1 MSFFL
6 AAFGHERSFFL
17 VAPLASRAPSVVEQS
32 APAAPH
38 LLTPCS
44 PKTVWPSGL
53 RRQTQVLVERS
64 AWVRTPQLSF
74 FPRVCACAQLSSRR
88 LRGQS
93 NDCKRKP
100 METTPRGF
108 EPLRAEPNGFLVHL
122 LNHSDTVS
130 CSAASCFK
138 CSLLTAKAQPIRA
151 AGTTATAAEAH
162 PQSLHRKDPH
172 RPASCQRR
180 TATRHAKKMTFKRTS
195 TFNDPPRTRTWNL
208 RLRRPTPYPL
218 GQRAS
223 WKKLTPRTAK
233 TKRASQPR
241 DSASATL
248 SLKARCLPPYGLD
261 RQQPLP
267 AQIYNTAAESA
278 SCGVR
283 THAVW

>member
-17 VAPLASRAPSVVEQS
+17 VVPLASRAPSVVEQS

-151 AGTTATAAEAH
+151 AGTTATAAEHTRNRCTARTH
-162 PQSLHRKDPH
+162 TGL
-172 RPASCQRR
+172 PAAS
-180 TATRHAKKMTFKRTS
+180 AE
-195 TFNDPPRTRTWNL
+195 
-208 RLRRPTPYPL
+208 LRRD
-218 GQRAS
+218 
-223 WKKLTPRTAK
+223 TPR
-233 TKRASQPR
+233 
-241 DSASATL
+241 
-248 SLKARCLPPYGLD
+248 G
-261 RQQPLP
+261 
-267 AQIYNTAAESA
+267 
-278 SCGVR
+278 
-283 THAVW
+283 